1 MSVTSTVWSIVGL
14 VVLFVVVAPLVVF
27 LAQQLLSQ
35 IAEVGRYADD
45 ILVHGVGITAN
56 LEPVPAL
63 IDTRDL
69 VKEAGGGLLRYG
81 AAVQKLLAGR
91 AS

>member
-1 MSVTSTVWSIVGL
+1 MDAASVVWSVIGL
-14 VVLFVVVAPLVVF
+14 VVLFLVVAPLVVF
-27 LAQQLLSQ
+27 LAQRLLSR

-56 LEPVPAL
+56 LDPVPAL
-63 IDTRDL
+63 LDTRDL

-81 AAVQKLLAGR
+81 AAVEKLLAGR

>member
-1 MSVTSTVWSIVGL
+1 MSAASVVWSVIGL
-14 VVLFVVVAPLVVF
+14 FVLFLVVAPLVVF
-27 LAQQLLSQ
+27 LAQQLLTQ

-56 LEPVPAL
+56 LDPVPAL

-81 AAVQKLLAGR
+81 AAVEKLLAGR

>member
-1 MSVTSTVWSIVGL
+1 MSTASIVWSVIGL
-14 VVLFVVVAPLVVF
+14 LVLYLVVAPVVVF
-27 LAQQLLSQ
+27 LAQRLLSR

-45 ILVHGVGITAN
+45 ILEHGVGITAN
-56 LEPVPAL
+56 LDPVPAL
-63 IDTRDL
+63 LDTRDL

-81 AAVQKLLAGR
+81 GSVQKLLAGR

>member
-1 MSVTSTVWSIVGL
+1 MSAASVVWSVIGL
-14 VVLFVVVAPLVVF
+14 LVLFLVVAPLVVF
-27 LAQQLLSQ
+27 LAQRLLSR

-45 ILVHGVGITAN
+45 ILEHGVGITAN
-56 LEPVPAL
+56 LDPVPAL

-81 AAVQKLLAGR
+81 AAVEKLLAGR

>member
-1 MSVTSTVWSIVGL
+1 MSVASVVWSIIGL
-14 VVLFVVVAPLVVF
+14 VVLFLVVAPLVVL
-27 LAQQLLSQ
+27 LAQRVLSK
-35 IAEVGRYADD
+35 ITEIGRYADD
-45 ILVHGVGITAN
+45 VLAHGVGITAN
-56 LEPVPAL
+56 LDPVTAL

-81 AAVQKLLAGR
+81 AAVEKLLAGS

>member
-1 MSVTSTVWSIVGL
+1 MSATSIVWSVIGL
-14 VVLFVVVAPLVVF
+14 IVLFGVVAPLVVF

-35 IAEVGRYADD
+35 VAEVGRYADD

-56 LEPVPAL
+56 LDPVPAL

-81 AAVQKLLAGR
+81 AAVEKLLAGR

>member
-1 MSVTSTVWSIVGL
+1 MDAASVVWSVIGL
-14 VVLFVVVAPLVVF
+14 VVLFLVVAPLVVF
-27 LAQQLLSQ
+27 LAQRLLSR

-56 LEPVPAL
+56 LDPVPAL
-63 IDTRDL
+63 LDTRDL

-81 AAVQKLLAGR
+81 AAVEKLLAGR
-91 AS
+91 TS